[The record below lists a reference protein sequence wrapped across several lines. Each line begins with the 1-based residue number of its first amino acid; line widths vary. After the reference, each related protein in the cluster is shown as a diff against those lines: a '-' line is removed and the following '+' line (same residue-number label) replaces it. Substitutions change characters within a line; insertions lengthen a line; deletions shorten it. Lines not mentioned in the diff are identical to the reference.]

1 MASPLFLRRIKGDFI
16 FMSDSKLNIKRQLGL
31 LYISNFLFNSSI
43 AGAAW
48 VLLLVT
54 DGYSLVRVGFA
65 ETVFH
70 IVSLTAEIPSG
81 MFADVFGRKKSLIL
95 SCLMTMCSAFVRG
108 FIPGFAAVCV
118 SVGFSALSYNF
129 ISGSDSAIAYD
140 SLKEEG
146 QENKYDKYISTQTV
160 IYRISNGLAT
170 LFAGAAVIMGNRNA
184 QVLSIGIS
192 LLNLVFLL
200 FLRENK
206 VILKKT
212 GDSLKKRIVDV
223 YKGSWQFLKGNKKV
237 AGLIF
242 RNALVGGID
251 VLLLFFLQAKL
262 PMTGIPDWTL
272 GPLLFVMSMGGI
284 VGALAARKVK
294 KTSLAKLFVFCI
306 SLALIGLASEFTGI
320 WYVMTLGGFAT
331 AFADDLIQIRSDI
344 ALNQMVPAEQRATL
358 MSVNSF
364 CFSCIMIVM
373 SPLAG
378 FIFSL

>member
-1 MASPLFLRRIKGDFI
+1 
-16 FMSDSKLNIKRQLGL
+16 MSHTKLNIKKQLGL

-48 VLLLVT
+48 VLLLVS
-54 DGYSLVRVGFA
+54 DGYSLIQVGFA

-70 IVSLTAEIPSG
+70 IVSLMAEIPSG

-95 SCLMTMCSAFVRG
+95 SCIMTMCSAVVRG

-140 SLKEEG
+140 SLLEEG
-146 QENKYDKYISTQTV
+146 QENRYDKYISNQTM

-184 QVLSIGIS
+184 HILSIGIS
-192 LLNLVFLL
+192 AVNLVCLL

-206 VILKKT
+206 VILKKS
-212 GDSLKKRIVDV
+212 GDSLSKRIKDV
-223 YKGSWQFLKGNKKV
+223 YKGSWSFLKGNKKV

-272 GPLLFVMSMGGI
+272 GPLLFIMSLGGI
-284 VGALAARKVK
+284 LGALAARKAN
-294 KTSLAKLFVFCI
+294 KTSLGKLFIVCI
-306 SLALIGLASEFTGI
+306 SLALAGLLSEFTGV
-320 WYVMTLGGFAT
+320 WYLMTLGGFVT
-331 AFADDLIQIRSDI
+331 AFADDLIQIRSDM

-378 FIFSL
+378 FIFSI

>member
-1 MASPLFLRRIKGDFI
+1 
-16 FMSDSKLNIKRQLGL
+16 MSKNSINRQLGL
-31 LYISNFLFNSSI
+31 LYISNFMFNISI

-48 VLLLVT
+48 VLLLVS
-54 DGYSLVRVGFA
+54 DGYSLVQVGFV

-70 IVSLTAEIPSG
+70 ITSLIAEIPSG

-95 SCLMTMCSAFVRG
+95 SCVMSMLSALVRG
-108 FIPGFAAVCV
+108 FVPGFAAVCV
-118 SVGFSALSYNF
+118 SVGFAALSYNF

-140 SLKEEG
+140 SLLEAG
-146 QENKYDKYISTQTV
+146 QTDRYDRYISTQTAV
-160 IYRISNGLAT
+160 YRISNGIAT

-184 QVLSIGIS
+184 QILSLAIS
-192 LLNLVFLL
+192 AVNMVFLL

-206 VILKKT
+206 VILKKA
-212 GDSLKKRIVDV
+212 GDSLGKRIKDV
-223 YKGSWQFLKGNKKV
+223 YKGSFSFLKGNKKV

-272 GPLLFVMSMGGI
+272 GPLLFIMSMGGI
-284 VGALAARKVK
+284 LGALAARKVK
-294 KTSLAKLFVFCI
+294 NVTLGKLFIFCI
-306 SLALIGLASEFTGI
+306 TLALLGLISEFTGV
-320 WYVMTLGGFAT
+320 WYLMTAGGFLT

-344 ALNQMVPAEQRATL
+344 ALNRMVPAEQRATL
-358 MSVNSF
+358 ISVNSF
-364 CFSCIMIVM
+364 CFSVLMIFM

>member
-1 MASPLFLRRIKGDFI
+1 MASPFFRTDQRSF
-16 FMSDSKLNIKRQLGL
+16 FMSELKIKKQLGL
-31 LYISNFLFNSSI
+31 LYISNFMFNISI

-48 VLLLVT
+48 VLLLVS
-54 DGYSLVRVGFA
+54 DGYSLIQVGFA

-70 IVSLTAEIPSG
+70 AVSLIAEIPSG
-81 MFADVFGRKKSLIL
+81 MFADVMGRKKSLIVSCIMTIL
-95 SCLMTMCSAFVRG
+95 SAAVRG

-129 ISGSDSAIAYD
+129 ISGSDSALAYD
-140 SLKEEG
+140 SLLETG
-146 QENKYDKYISTQTV
+146 NTDKYDRYVSTQTA
-160 IYRISNGLAT
+160 IYRISNGIAT

-184 QVLSIGIS
+184 QILSIGIS
-192 LLNLVFLL
+192 AVNMVFLL
-200 FLRENK
+200 FLRENR

-212 GDSLKKRIVDV
+212 GDSLKKRFTDV
-223 YKGSWQFLKGNKKV
+223 VSGSFGFLKGNKKV

-262 PMTGIPDWTL
+262 PMTGIPDWSL
-272 GPLLFVMSMGGI
+272 GPLLFIMSLGGI
-284 VGALAARKVK
+284 LGALAAPKMKNVTHGR
-294 KTSLAKLFVFCI
+294 LFAVCI
-306 SLALIGLASEFTGI
+306 MLALSGLLSEFTGI
-320 WYVMTLGGFAT
+320 WYIMTIGGFLT
-331 AFADDLIQIRSDI
+331 AYADDLIQIRSDI
-344 ALNQMVPAEQRATL
+344 ALNRMVPPEQRATL

-378 FIFSL
+378 YIFSL

>member
-1 MASPLFLRRIKGDFI
+1 
-16 FMSDSKLNIKRQLGL
+16 MSENNIKRQLGL
-31 LYISNFLFNSSI
+31 LYISNFMFNISI

-48 VLLLVT
+48 VLLLVS
-54 DGYSLVRVGFA
+54 DGYSLVQVGFA

-70 IVSLTAEIPSG
+70 ITSLIAEIPSG

-95 SCLMTMCSAFVRG
+95 SSVMSMLSALVRG
-108 FIPGFAAVCV
+108 FVPGFAAVCV

-129 ISGSDSAIAYD
+129 ISGSDSALAYD
-140 SLKEEG
+140 TLLEEG
-146 QENKYDKYISTQTV
+146 LAGKYDRYISTQTAV
-160 IYRISNGLAT
+160 YRISNGIAT
-170 LFAGAAVIMGNRNA
+170 LFAGVAVIMGNRNA
-184 QVLSIGIS
+184 QILSIGIS
-192 LLNLVFLL
+192 AVNMVFLL

-206 VILKKT
+206 VILKKA
-212 GDSLKKRIVDV
+212 GDSLVKRIKDV
-223 YKGSWQFLKGNKKV
+223 YKGSFSFLKGNKKV

-272 GPLLFVMSMGGI
+272 GPLLFIMSTGGI
-284 VGALAARKVK
+284 LGAIAARKVK
-294 KTSLAKLFVFCI
+294 NTTLGKLFVFCI
-306 SLALIGLASEFTGI
+306 TLAVTGLLSEFTGV
-320 WYVMTLGGFAT
+320 WYLMTIGGFVT

-344 ALNQMVPAEQRATL
+344 ALNRMVPAEQRATL
-358 MSVNSF
+358 ISVNSF
-364 CFSCIMIVM
+364 CFSVLMIFM

>member
-1 MASPLFLRRIKGDFI
+1 
-16 FMSDSKLNIKRQLGL
+16 MSKNSINRQLGL
-31 LYISNFLFNSSI
+31 LYISNFMFNISI

-48 VLLLVT
+48 VLLLVS

-70 IVSLTAEIPSG
+70 ITSLIAEIPSG

-95 SCLMTMCSAFVRG
+95 SCVMSMLSALVRG
-108 FIPGFAAVCV
+108 FVPGFAAVCV
-118 SVGFSALSYNF
+118 SVGFAALSYNF

-140 SLKEEG
+140 TLLEAG
-146 QENKYDKYISTQTV
+146 QTDRYDRYISTQTAV
-160 IYRISNGLAT
+160 YRISNGIAT

-184 QVLSIGIS
+184 QILSLAIS
-192 LLNLVFLL
+192 AVNMVFLL

-206 VILKKT
+206 VILKKA
-212 GDSLKKRIVDV
+212 GDSLGKRIKDV
-223 YKGSWQFLKGNKKV
+223 YKGSFSFLKGNKKV

-272 GPLLFVMSMGGI
+272 GPLLFIMSMGGI
-284 VGALAARKVK
+284 LGALAARKVK
-294 KTSLAKLFVFCI
+294 KVTLGKLFIFCI
-306 SLALIGLASEFTGI
+306 TLALLGLISEFTGV
-320 WYVMTLGGFAT
+320 WYLMTAGGFFT

-344 ALNQMVPAEQRATL
+344 ALNRMVPAEQRATL
-358 MSVNSF
+358 ISVNSF
-364 CFSCIMIVM
+364 CFSVLMIFM

>member
-1 MASPLFLRRIKGDFI
+1 
-16 FMSDSKLNIKRQLGL
+16 MSHTKLNIKKQLGL

-48 VLLLVT
+48 VLLLVS
-54 DGYSLVRVGFA
+54 DGYSLIQVGFA

-70 IVSLTAEIPSG
+70 IVSLMAEIPSG

-95 SCLMTMCSAFVRG
+95 SCIMTMCSAIVRG

-140 SLKEEG
+140 SLLEEG
-146 QENKYDKYISTQTV
+146 QENRYDKYISNQTM

-184 QVLSIGIS
+184 HILSIGIS
-192 LLNLVFLL
+192 AVNLVCLL

-206 VILKKT
+206 VILKKS
-212 GDSLKKRIVDV
+212 GDSLSKRIKDV
-223 YKGSWQFLKGNKKV
+223 YKGSWSFLKGNKKV

-272 GPLLFVMSMGGI
+272 GPLLFIMSFGGI
-284 VGALAARKVK
+284 LGALAARKAN
-294 KTSLAKLFVFCI
+294 KTSLGKLFIVCI
-306 SLALIGLASEFTGI
+306 SLALAGLLSEFTGV
-320 WYVMTLGGFAT
+320 WYLMTLGGFVT
-331 AFADDLIQIRSDI
+331 AFADDLIQIRSDM

-378 FIFSL
+378 FIFSI

>member
-1 MASPLFLRRIKGDFI
+1 
-16 FMSDSKLNIKRQLGL
+16 MSKNSINRQLGL
-31 LYISNFLFNSSI
+31 LYISNFMFNISI

-48 VLLLVT
+48 VLLLVS

-70 IVSLTAEIPSG
+70 ITSLIAEIPSG

-95 SCLMTMCSAFVRG
+95 SCVMSMLSALVRG
-108 FIPGFAAVCV
+108 FVPGFAAVCV
-118 SVGFSALSYNF
+118 SIGFSALSYNF

-140 SLKEEG
+140 TLLEAG
-146 QENKYDKYISTQTV
+146 QTDRYDRYISTQTAV
-160 IYRISNGLAT
+160 YRISNGIAT

-184 QVLSIGIS
+184 QILSLAIS
-192 LLNLVFLL
+192 AVNMVFLL

-206 VILKKT
+206 VILKKA
-212 GDSLKKRIVDV
+212 GDSLGKRIKDV
-223 YKGSWQFLKGNKKV
+223 YKGSFSFLKGNKKV

-272 GPLLFVMSMGGI
+272 GPLLFIMSIGGI
-284 VGALAARKVK
+284 LGALAARKVK
-294 KTSLAKLFVFCI
+294 KVTLGKLFIFCI
-306 SLALIGLASEFTGI
+306 TLALLGLISEFTGV
-320 WYVMTLGGFAT
+320 WYLMTAGGFFT

-344 ALNQMVPAEQRATL
+344 ALNRMVPAEQRATL
-358 MSVNSF
+358 ISVNSF
-364 CFSCIMIVM
+364 CFSVLMIFM

>member
-1 MASPLFLRRIKGDFI
+1 M
-16 FMSDSKLNIKRQLGL
+16 SKLNIKRQLGL
-31 LYISNFLFNSSI
+31 LYISNFMFNISI

-48 VLLLVT
+48 VLLLVS
-54 DGYSLVRVGFA
+54 DGYSLVQVGFA

-70 IVSLTAEIPSG
+70 IVSLMAEIPSG

-95 SCLMTMCSAFVRG
+95 SCVMSMMSAAVRG
-108 FIPGFAAVCV
+108 FLPGFPCV
-118 SVGFSALSYNF
+118 LISIAFSALSYNF

-140 SLKEEG
+140 SLVEEG
-146 QENKYDKYISTQTV
+146 QQDKYDKYISTQTA
-160 IYRISNGLAT
+160 IYRISNGIAT
-170 LFAGAAVIMGNRNA
+170 LFAGVAVIMGNRNA
-184 QVLSIGIS
+184 QMLSIGIS
-192 LLNLVFLL
+192 LVNMTFLL

-206 VILKKT
+206 VILKKS
-212 GDSLKKRIVDV
+212 GDSLGKRIKDV
-223 YKGSWQFLKGNKKV
+223 YSGDFGFLKGNRKV

-272 GPLLFVMSMGGI
+272 GPLLFIMSMGGI
-284 VGALAARKVK
+284 FGALAARKVK
-294 KTSLAKLFVFCI
+294 KTTLSKLFVFCI
-306 SLALIGLASEFTGI
+306 SLALIGLVSEFTGV
-320 WYVMTLGGFAT
+320 WYLMTLGGFLT

-358 MSVNSF
+358 ISVNSF

-378 FIFSL
+378 YVFSI

>member
-1 MASPLFLRRIKGDFI
+1 
-16 FMSDSKLNIKRQLGL
+16 MSNSKLNIKKQLGL
-31 LYISNFLFNSSI
+31 LYISKFLFNSSI

-48 VLLLVT
+48 VLLLVS
-54 DGYSLVRVGFA
+54 DGYSLIQVGFA

-70 IVSLTAEIPSG
+70 IVSLMAEIPSG
-81 MFADVFGRKKSLIL
+81 MFADVFGRKKSLIV
-95 SCLMTMCSAFVRG
+95 SCIMTMFSAVVRG

-129 ISGSDSAIAYD
+129 ISGSDSALAYD
-140 SLKEEG
+140 SLLEEG
-146 QENKYDKYISTQTV
+146 QENRYDKYISNQTM

-184 QVLSIGIS
+184 HILSVGIS
-192 LLNLVFLL
+192 LINLICLL
-200 FLRENK
+200 FLKENK
-206 VILKKT
+206 VILKKA
-212 GDSLKKRIVDV
+212 GDSLSKRIKDV
-223 YKGSWQFLKGNKKV
+223 YKGSFNFLKGNKKV

-272 GPLLFVMSMGGI
+272 GPLLFIMSLGGI
-284 VGALAARKVK
+284 LGALAARKVK
-294 KTSLAKLFVFCI
+294 KTTLGKLFIVCI
-306 SLALIGLASEFTGI
+306 ALALAGLLSEFTGV
-320 WYVMTLGGFAT
+320 WYLMTLGGFVT
-331 AFADDLIQIRSDI
+331 AFADDLIQIRSDM

-378 FIFSL
+378 FIFSI

>member
-1 MASPLFLRRIKGDFI
+1 MIKGVFY
-16 FMSDSKLNIKRQLGL
+16 FMSKPNIKRQLGL
-31 LYISNFLFNSSI
+31 LYISNFLFNISI

-48 VLLLVT
+48 VLLLVS
-54 DGYSLVRVGFA
+54 DGYSLIQVGFA

-70 IVSLTAEIPSG
+70 IVSLLAEIPSG
-81 MFADVFGRKKSLIL
+81 MFADVFGRKKSLLL
-95 SCLMTMCSAFVRG
+95 SCVMTMCSALVRG
-108 FIPGFAAVCV
+108 FVPGFAAVCV

-140 SLKEEG
+140 SLLEEG
-146 QENKYDKYISTQTV
+146 LQDKYDRFVSNQTV

-170 LFAGAAVIMGNRNA
+170 LCAGVAVMMGNRNA
-184 QVLSIGIS
+184 QVLSLVIS
-192 LLNLVFLL
+192 VYPRAAGGL
-200 FLRENK
+200 FNKENK

-212 GDSLKKRIVDV
+212 GDSLGKRIKDV
-223 YKGSWQFLKGNKKV
+223 YKGSLNFLKGNKKV

-262 PMTGIPDWTL
+262 PMTGIPDWIL
-272 GPLLFVMSMGGI
+272 GPLLFIMSMGGI
-284 VGALAARKVK
+284 LGALAARKVK
-294 KTSLAKLFVFCI
+294 KTTLGKLFIFCI
-306 SLALIGLASEFTGI
+306 SLALIGLVSEFTGI
-320 WYVMTLGGFAT
+320 WYVMTLGGFLT

-344 ALNQMVPAEQRATL
+344 ALNQMVPSEQRATL

-364 CFSCIMIVM
+364 CFSVLMIFM

-378 FIFSL
+378 FVFSL

>member
-1 MASPLFLRRIKGDFI
+1 M
-16 FMSDSKLNIKRQLGL
+16 SKLNIKKQLSL
-31 LYISNFLFNSSI
+31 LYISNFLFNISI

-54 DGYSLVRVGFA
+54 DGYSLVQVGLA

-70 IVSLTAEIPSG
+70 IVSLLAEIPSG
-81 MFADVFGRKKSLIL
+81 MFADVMGRKKSLIV
-95 SCLMTMCSAFVRG
+95 SCLMTICSAVVRG

-129 ISGSDSAIAYD
+129 MSGSDSALAYD
-140 SLKEEG
+140 SLLEEG
-146 QENKYDKYISTQTV
+146 QEKKYDKYISTQTV
-160 IYRISNGLAT
+160 IYRISNGIAT
-170 LFAGAAVIMGNRNA
+170 LFAGVAVIMGTRNA
-184 QVLSIGIS
+184 QILSLGIS
-192 LLNLVFLL
+192 LVNLIFLL

-206 VILKKT
+206 VILKKN

-223 YKGSWQFLKGNKKV
+223 YKGSFNFLKGNRKV

-272 GPLLFVMSMGGI
+272 GPLLFIMSMGGI
-284 VGALAARKVK
+284 LGALAARKVK
-294 KTSLAKLFVFCI
+294 NTSLTKLFVFCI

-320 WYVMTLGGFAT
+320 WYLMTLGGFAT

-344 ALNQMVPAEQRATL
+344 ALNHMVPAEQRATL
-358 MSVNSF
+358 ISVNSF

-378 FIFSL
+378 YIFSI

>member
-1 MASPLFLRRIKGDFI
+1 
-16 FMSDSKLNIKRQLGL
+16 MSETKLNIRKQLGL

-48 VLLLVT
+48 VLLLVS
-54 DGYSLVRVGFA
+54 DGYSLIQVGFA

-70 IVSLTAEIPSG
+70 IVSLMAEIPSG

-95 SCLMTMCSAFVRG
+95 SCVMTMCSALIRG
-108 FIPGFAAVCV
+108 FVPGFAAVCV

-146 QENKYDKYISTQTV
+146 QESRYDKYISNQTM
-160 IYRISNGLAT
+160 IYRISNGFAT

-184 QVLSIGIS
+184 QILSIGIS
-192 LLNLVFLL
+192 AVNMICLL

-206 VILKKT
+206 VILKKS
-212 GDSLKKRIVDV
+212 GDTLSKRITDV
-223 YKGSWQFLKGNKKV
+223 FKGSLQFLKGNRKV

-272 GPLLFVMSMGGI
+272 GPLLFIMSLGGI
-284 VGALAARKVK
+284 LGALAAPKMK
-294 KTSLAKLFVFCI
+294 KATLPKLFIFCI
-306 SLALIGLASEFTGI
+306 SLALIGLVSEFTGV
-320 WYVMTLGGFAT
+320 WYLMTIGGFLT
-331 AFADDLIQIRSDI
+331 AFADDLIQIRSDV
-344 ALNQMVPAEQRATL
+344 ALNEMVPAEQRATL

-378 FIFSL
+378 FIFSI

>member
-1 MASPLFLRRIKGDFI
+1 
-16 FMSDSKLNIKRQLGL
+16 MSKNNINRQLGL
-31 LYISNFLFNSSI
+31 LYISNFMFNISI

-48 VLLLVT
+48 VLLLVS

-70 IVSLTAEIPSG
+70 ITSLIAEIPSG

-95 SCLMTMCSAFVRG
+95 SSVMSMLSALVRG
-108 FIPGFAAVCV
+108 FVPGFAAVCV

-140 SLKEEG
+140 TLLEAG
-146 QENKYDKYISTQTV
+146 QTDRYDRYISTQTAV
-160 IYRISNGLAT
+160 YRISNGIAT

-184 QVLSIGIS
+184 QILSLAIS
-192 LLNLVFLL
+192 AVNMVFLL

-206 VILKKT
+206 VILKKA
-212 GDSLKKRIVDV
+212 GDSLGKRIKDV
-223 YKGSWQFLKGNKKV
+223 YKGSFSFLKGNKKV

-272 GPLLFVMSMGGI
+272 GPLLFIMSMGGI
-284 VGALAARKVK
+284 LGALAARKVK
-294 KTSLAKLFVFCI
+294 KVTLGKLFIFCI
-306 SLALIGLASEFTGI
+306 TLALLGLISEFTGV
-320 WYVMTLGGFAT
+320 WYLMTAGGFFT

-344 ALNQMVPAEQRATL
+344 ALNRMVPAEQRATL
-358 MSVNSF
+358 ISVNSF
-364 CFSCIMIVM
+364 CFSVLMIFM

>member
-1 MASPLFLRRIKGDFI
+1 MTEN
-16 FMSDSKLNIKRQLGL
+16 NIKRQLGL
-31 LYISNFLFNSSI
+31 LYISNFMFNISI

-48 VLLLVT
+48 VLLLVS
-54 DGYSLVRVGFA
+54 DGYSLVQVGFA

-70 IVSLTAEIPSG
+70 ITSLIAEIPSG

-95 SCLMTMCSAFVRG
+95 SSVMSMLSALVRG
-108 FIPGFAAVCV
+108 FVPGFAAVCV

-129 ISGSDSAIAYD
+129 ISGSDSALAYD
-140 SLKEEG
+140 TLLEEG
-146 QENKYDKYISTQTV
+146 LAGKYDRYISTQTAV
-160 IYRISNGLAT
+160 YRISNGIAT
-170 LFAGAAVIMGNRNA
+170 LFAGVAVIMGNRNA
-184 QVLSIGIS
+184 QILSIGIS
-192 LLNLVFLL
+192 AVNMVFLL

-206 VILKKT
+206 VILKKA
-212 GDSLKKRIVDV
+212 GDSLFKRIKDV
-223 YKGSWQFLKGNKKV
+223 YKGSFSFLKGNKKV

-272 GPLLFVMSMGGI
+272 GPLLFIMSTGGI
-284 VGALAARKVK
+284 LGALAARKVK
-294 KTSLAKLFVFCI
+294 NTTLGKLFVFCI
-306 SLALIGLASEFTGI
+306 TLAVTGLLSEFTGV
-320 WYVMTLGGFAT
+320 WYLMTIGGFVT

-344 ALNQMVPAEQRATL
+344 ALNRMVPAEQRATL
-358 MSVNSF
+358 ISVNSF
-364 CFSCIMIVM
+364 CFSVLMIFM

>member
-1 MASPLFLRRIKGDFI
+1 
-16 FMSDSKLNIKRQLGL
+16 MSNSKLNIKKQLGL
-31 LYISNFLFNSSI
+31 LYISKFLFNSSI

-48 VLLLVT
+48 VLLLVS
-54 DGYSLVRVGFA
+54 DGYSLIQVGFA

-70 IVSLTAEIPSG
+70 IVSLMAEIPSG
-81 MFADVFGRKKSLIL
+81 MFADVFGRKKSLIV
-95 SCLMTMCSAFVRG
+95 SCIMTMFSAVVRG
-108 FIPGFAAVCV
+108 FVPGFAAVCV

-129 ISGSDSAIAYD
+129 ISGSDSALAYD
-140 SLKEEG
+140 SLLEEG
-146 QENKYDKYISTQTV
+146 QENRYDKYISNQTM

-184 QVLSIGIS
+184 HILSVGIS
-192 LLNLVFLL
+192 LINLICLL
-200 FLRENK
+200 FLKENK
-206 VILKKT
+206 VILKKA
-212 GDSLKKRIVDV
+212 GDSLSKRIKDV
-223 YKGSWQFLKGNKKV
+223 YKGSFSFLKGNKKV

-272 GPLLFVMSMGGI
+272 GPLLFIMSLGGI
-284 VGALAARKVK
+284 LGALAARKVK
-294 KTSLAKLFVFCI
+294 KTTLGKLFIVCI
-306 SLALIGLASEFTGI
+306 ALALAGLLSEFTGV
-320 WYVMTLGGFAT
+320 WYLMTLGGFVT
-331 AFADDLIQIRSDI
+331 AFADDLIQIRSDM

-378 FIFSL
+378 FIFSI

>member
-1 MASPLFLRRIKGDFI
+1 
-16 FMSDSKLNIKRQLGL
+16 MSKNSINRQLGL
-31 LYISNFLFNSSI
+31 LYISNFMFNISI

-48 VLLLVT
+48 VLLLVS

-70 IVSLTAEIPSG
+70 ITSLIAEIPSG

-95 SCLMTMCSAFVRG
+95 SCVMSMLSALVRG
-108 FIPGFAAVCV
+108 FVPGFAAVCV

-140 SLKEEG
+140 TLLEAG
-146 QENKYDKYISTQTV
+146 QTDRYDRYISTQTAV
-160 IYRISNGLAT
+160 YRISNGIAT

-184 QVLSIGIS
+184 QILSLAIS
-192 LLNLVFLL
+192 AVNMVFLL

-206 VILKKT
+206 VILKKA
-212 GDSLKKRIVDV
+212 GDSLGKRIKDV
-223 YKGSWQFLKGNKKV
+223 YKGSFSFLKGNKKV

-272 GPLLFVMSMGGI
+272 GPLLFIMSMGGI
-284 VGALAARKVK
+284 LGALAARKVK
-294 KTSLAKLFVFCI
+294 KVTLGKLFIFCI
-306 SLALIGLASEFTGI
+306 TLALLGLISEFTGV
-320 WYVMTLGGFAT
+320 WYLMTAGGFFT

-344 ALNQMVPAEQRATL
+344 ALNRIVPAEQRATL
-358 MSVNSF
+358 ISVNSF
-364 CFSCIMIVM
+364 CFSVLMIFM